1 MYYKQKTLKNIKK
14 SHIIHNSAKNVE
26 KIHKMVYNEVRIVVV
41 NMKKLIKVIYIILI
55 VLTLVM
61 CFQMI
66 NDKVYATEIV
76 DPDDYD
82 PTPTEGDTVTIE
94 TGEDEYGNTITETYT
109 EEEYYDQT
117 ALFNKAKIIVALI
130 RNIGIVVSVIALM
143 LIGIRAMV
151 GSAEEKADYQKSLP
165 GYLMGAVLVFAMTMI
180 PSIIYNALK

>member
-26 KIHKMVYNEVRIVVV
+26 KIHKMVYNKIRIVVV
-41 NMKKLIKVIYIILI
+41 NMKKLIKMIYIILI
-55 VLTLVM
+55 VLTLTM

-66 NDKVYATEIV
+66 NNKTYATNIINTN
-76 DPDDYD
+76 DYE
-82 PTPTEGDTVTIE
+82 PTIE
-94 TGEDEYGNTITETYT
+94 NTTS
-109 EEEYYDQT
+109 
-117 ALFNKAKIIVALI
+117 LFNKAGIIVALI

-165 GYLMGAVLVFAMTMI
+165 GYLIGAVLVFAMTMI